1 MVLNKKNLP
10 EYENQR
16 LVQYRKK
23 FVKSF
28 IKIYKYIYI
37 FLFKVKFFNLALTIK
52 TFLKSKI
59 I

>member
-28 IKIYKYIYI
+28 IKIYIYIYI
-37 FLFKVKFFNLALTIK
+37 YISF
-52 TFLKSKI
+52 
-59 I
+59 

>member
-28 IKIYKYIYI
+28 IKIYIYIYI

>member
-1 MVLNKKNLP
+1 MKIKGQFNIEKSSLKVLLR
-10 EYENQR
+10 Y
-16 LVQYRKK
+16 
-23 FVKSF
+23 
-28 IKIYKYIYI
+28 IYIYIYI